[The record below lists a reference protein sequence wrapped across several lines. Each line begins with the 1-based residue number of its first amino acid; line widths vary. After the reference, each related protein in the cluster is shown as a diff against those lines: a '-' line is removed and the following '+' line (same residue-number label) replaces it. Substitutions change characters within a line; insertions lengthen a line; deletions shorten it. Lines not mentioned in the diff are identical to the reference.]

1 MQDVKIIKGAYGYR
15 PAGTSR
21 IRTVLAGEVVSV
33 PDAEAER
40 LAGLGV
46 AEILLPVAS
55 PTSEDVATL
64 QEGTF
69 EGQPGVGLDAEL
81 TGGQADTEGGAALT
95 LDPEQLKSMT
105 NAKLRELAESMGI
118 HAVKLKNK
126 AELIQALTAVQVIP
140 GPEDE
145 SVDDGEHPP
154 ELCAEAPVV

>member
-15 PAGTSR
+15 PAGTRR
-21 IRTVLAGEVVSV
+21 IQTALAGEVIAV

-55 PTSEDVATL
+55 PTSEAVATP
-64 QEGTF
+64 QEETF
-69 EGQPGVGLDAEL
+69 EGQPGVGPDAEL
-81 TGGQADTEGGAALT
+81 IGGQADTQGGAALT
-95 LDPEQLKSMT
+95 LDSEQLKSMS
-105 NAKLRELAESMGI
+105 NAKLRELAEDMGI
-118 HAVKLKNK
+118 PTAKLKNK

-145 SVDDGEHPP
+145 SVEDGEQLPT
-154 ELCAEAPVV
+154 LCAEAPVV